1 MLQLRI
7 PCQLTP
13 RQTATSGCV
22 REFYHDGSGE
32 IGFDVRATRHRELRE
47 RINLNFN
54 MVTVAHRFKNT
65 VLSRLLSFPAVLVF
79 AIAVVTA
86 CGGSSDLD
94 ATEPVR
100 SETAQQDQVTAVPER
115 VEISTVTPATAMSG
129 TTVPGSQSQAEAPAP
144 SGTST
149 PIPAN
154 EMATRVPATADA
166 TSTPPEA
173 TVASVLATVVPATT
187 APTPTATVSP
197 TVARPEDSAQ
207 VAPERDFDVVTLLA
221 PDAIPALNSPG
232 YHDTTEEA
240 DESYHDDDLVLGI
253 EINGDARAFSV
264 PLLSRHEIVNDEIG
278 GEPVAVTW

>member
-32 IGFDVRATRHRELRE
+32 IGIDVRATRHRESRE

-54 MVTVAHRFKNT
+54 MFTVAHRFKNT
-65 VLSRLLSFPAVLVF
+65 AMSRLLSFPAMLVF
-79 AIAVVTA
+79 SIAAIMA

-100 SETAQQDQVTAVPER
+100 SETAQQDQATAVPVR
-115 VEISTVTPATAMSG
+115 LEISTVPPATPRSG
-129 TTVPGSQSQAEAPAP
+129 TTGPGAPSQAEAPSP

-154 EMATRVPATADA
+154 EMATREPATVEV
-166 TSTPPEA
+166 TSTPSEA
-173 TVASVLATVVPATT
+173 TVASVLATVMPTAT
-187 APTPTATVSP
+187 PPPPTATVSP
-197 TVARPEDSAQ
+197 TVGRQEDSAQ
-207 VAPERDFDVVTLLA
+207 GAPDRDFDVVTLLP
-221 PDAIPALNSPG
+221 PDAIPALTSPG
-232 YHDTTEEA
+232 YHDTTDSA
-240 DESYHDDDLVLGI
+240 DETYDDDDLVLGI

-264 PLLSRHEIVNDEIG
+264 PLMSRHEIVNDVIG

>member
-32 IGFDVRATRHRELRE
+32 IGFDVRATRHRESRE
-47 RINLNFN
+47 RIHLNFN
-54 MVTVAHRFKNT
+54 MFTVAHRFKST
-65 VLSRLLSFPAVLVF
+65 ALSRLLSFPAMLVV
-79 AIAVVTA
+79 ALAVVTA

-100 SETAQQDQVTAVPER
+100 SETAQRDRATAVPVR
-115 VEISTVTPATAMSG
+115 VEISTVTPATPMSG
-129 TTVPGSQSQAEAPAP
+129 TTGPGSQSQAEAPSP

-154 EMATRVPATADA
+154 EMATSVPATVEV
-166 TSTPPEA
+166 TSTPSEA
-173 TVASVLATVVPATT
+173 TVASVLATVMPTTT

-197 TVARPEDSAQ
+197 TVGRPEDSAQ
-207 VAPERDFDVVTLLA
+207 GAPERDFDVVTLLP
-221 PDAIPALNSPG
+221 PDAIPALTSPG
-232 YHDTTEEA
+232 YHDTTDSA
-240 DESYHDDDLVLGI
+240 DETYDDDDLVLGI
-253 EINGDARAFSV
+253 EMNGDARAFSV
-264 PLLSRHEIVNDEIG
+264 PLMSRHEIVNDVIG

>member
-32 IGFDVRATRHRELRE
+32 IGIDVRATRHRESRE

-54 MVTVAHRFKNT
+54 MFTVAHRFKNT
-65 VLSRLLSFPAVLVF
+65 ALSRLLSFPAMLIF
-79 AIAVVTA
+79 SIAAVMA

-100 SETAQQDQVTAVPER
+100 SETAQRDQATAVPVR
-115 VEISTVTPATAMSG
+115 VEISTVTPATPMSG
-129 TTVPGSQSQAEAPAP
+129 TTGPGAQSQAETPAP
-144 SGTST
+144 SGTTT
-149 PIPAN
+149 PIPTN
-154 EMATRVPATADA
+154 EMATSVPATVEV
-166 TSTPPEA
+166 TSTPSEA
-173 TVASVLATVVPATT
+173 TVASVPATVMPTAN

-197 TVARPEDSAQ
+197 TVGRPEDSAQ
-207 VAPERDFDVVTLLA
+207 VAPERDFDVVTLLP
-221 PDAIPALNSPG
+221 PDAIPALTSPG
-232 YHDTTEEA
+232 YHDTTDSA
-240 DESYHDDDLVLGI
+240 DETYDDDDLVLGI

-264 PLLSRHEIVNDEIG
+264 PLMSRHEIVNDVIG

>member
-22 REFYHDGSGE
+22 REFYHDGSDE
-32 IGFDVRATRHRELRE
+32 IGFVVRATRHRELRE
-47 RINLNFN
+47 RINLIFN
-54 MVTVAHRFKNT
+54 MVTVAHRFKST
-65 VLSRLLSFPAVLVF
+65 ALSRLLSFPAMLVF

-100 SETAQQDQVTAVPER
+100 SETAQQDQATAVPER
-115 VEISTVTPATAMSG
+115 VEISTVTPATSMSG
-129 TTVPGSQSQAEAPAP
+129 TTGTGSQSQAPAPA
-144 SGTST
+144 GTST

-154 EMATRVPATADA
+154 EMATSVPATAVA

-173 TVASVLATVVPATT
+173 TVASVLATVVPTTT

-197 TVARPEDSAQ
+197 TVGRPEDSAQ